1 MNDAR
6 MIKFRDY
13 KKPRRNDNIDIPY
26 RKVPTYFIFIEPND
40 QTNTLIIQKIINN
53 PTIDI
58 DIDVS
63 ELKKDL
69 VSMAKDINA
78 TLDFNPLKSFD
89 NGRWFLILSE
99 SKMLECTQ

>member
-1 MNDAR
+1 
-6 MIKFRDY
+6 MINKY
-13 KKPRRNDNIDIPY
+13 
-26 RKVPTYFIFIEPND
+26 
-40 QTNTLIIQKIINN
+40 TNNTKIINN

-78 TLDFNPLKSFD
+78 TLD
-89 NGRWFLILSE
+89 LIH
-99 SKMLECTQ
+99 